1 MTSKT
6 ENIDPTITEDTSEE
20 EKRLIIRGGKPLT
33 GQVRIGGAKNAVL
46 KMMAAAMLAKDT
58 TVIKNVPNLSDVQMM
73 ANVISHLGAKVKISG
88 SELEIDATNV
98 NEWEAPYELVSKLRA
113 SFNVLG
119 PLMARFREAKVSLP
133 GGCAIGERKIDLHER
148 GLKLLGAE
156 VRIDHGYV
164 IASAKKLVGTTIYLD
179 RPSNGATENIMLAA
193 CGAEGTTIIENAAQD
208 PEIINLA
215 DCVNAMGGKIEGAG
229 TYQITIHGVPIE
241 EMHGAEVDTI
251 PDRVEGGTFMFAC
264 MATGGEILIEGI
276 DPHHLY
282 SVISK
287 VSEMG
292 AEVSMYSPDLIKIK
306 MEKGKVKSQDIT
318 THPYPGFPTDL
329 QAPIMPVLCFAKGTS
344 IITETIYEN
353 RFIHAAELRRMGADI
368 TIKGNSA
375 VIKGVDQLMGAEVK
389 SSDLR
394 AAAALIIAGLG
405 AQGVTEVTELR
416 HLDRGYECLEDKFRG
431 IGADIWR
438 K

>member
-6 ENIDPTITEDTSEE
+6 ENIDPTVTDETSEDKE
-20 EKRLIIRGGKPLT
+20 RIIIRGGKPLN

-46 KMMAAAMLAKDT
+46 KMMAAALLAKDT
-58 TVIKNVPNLSDVQMM
+58 TVLRNVPNLSDVHMM
-73 ANVISHLGAKVKISG
+73 ANVLRHLGAKVTISG
-88 SELEIDATNV
+88 SEVEINATDL

-113 SFNVLG
+113 SFVVLG
-119 PLMARFREAKVSLP
+119 PLLARFREAKVSLP
-133 GGCAIGERKIDLHER
+133 GGCAIGERKIDLHEK
-148 GLKLLGAE
+148 GLKLLGAD

-164 IASAKKLVGTTIYLD
+164 ISSAKKLTGASIYLD

-193 CGAEGTTIIENAAQD
+193 AGAEGTTIIENAAQD
-208 PEIINLA
+208 PEIVNLA
-215 DCVNAMGGKIEGAG
+215 DCINAMGGKVEGAG
-229 TYQITIHGVPIE
+229 TYQITIEGVP
-241 EMHGAEVDTI
+241 MDKFHGAVVDTI
-251 PDRVEGGTFMFAC
+251 PDRVEAGTFMLAC
-264 MATGGEILIEGI
+264 MVTGGDVLMEAV

-292 AEVSMYSPDLIKIK
+292 AEVSMFSPDLIRVKA
-306 MEKGKVKSQDIT
+306 EKGKIKAADIT
-318 THPYPGFPTDL
+318 THPYPGFPTDI
-329 QAPIMPVLCFAKGTS
+329 QAPIMPVMCFASGTS

-353 RFIHAAELRRMGADI
+353 RFMHAAELRRMGADI

-375 VIKGVDQLMGAEVK
+375 VIKGVDKLMGAEVK

-405 AQGVTEVTELR
+405 AEGVTEVTELR
-416 HLDRGYECLEDKFRG
+416 HLDRGYENLEEKFRFL
-431 IGADIWR
+431 GADIWR
-438 K
+438 R